1 MNVYDFD
8 GTIYSRDSSVDF
20 FKFEIKRHPLI
31 LRHLPAFCI
40 KAVRYKLKKCSI
52 EDVKSCFFSFLKD
65 ITDIKGEIQRFWQT
79 HMKYMSPWYKSE
91 MKNTDVVIS
100 ASPCFLLELPCK
112 KLGIHTLIASDVDIS
127 SGAFLSA
134 NCKGSEKVKRFR
146 EVYPDE
152 RIDKFYSDSFS
163 DLPMAELATEAFLIK
178 KGRITKWDT
187 KERGYK

>member
-8 GTIYSRDSSVDF
+8 GTVYSRDSSVDF
-20 FKFEIKRHPLI
+20 FKFVIKRHPLI
-31 LRHLPAFCI
+31 LRRLPAFLI
-40 KAVRYKLKKCSI
+40 KAVRHKLGKCTT
-52 EDVKSCFFSFLKD
+52 EELKACFFSFLKD
-65 ITDIKGEIQRFWQT
+65 IRDIQKELVLFWDS
-79 HMKYMSPWYKSE
+79 HMKYMAEWYMDKRE
-91 MKNTDVVIS
+91 DTDVVIS

-127 SGAFLSA
+127 SGTFLSA

-163 DLPMAELATEAFLIK
+163 DLPMAELAAEAFLIK